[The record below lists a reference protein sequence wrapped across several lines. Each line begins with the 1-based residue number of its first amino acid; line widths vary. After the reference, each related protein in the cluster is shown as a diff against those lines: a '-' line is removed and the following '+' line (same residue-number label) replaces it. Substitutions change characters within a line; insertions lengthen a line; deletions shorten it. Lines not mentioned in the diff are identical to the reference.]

1 MVNIRSNGE
10 KIFDIFNVCLMC
22 VLAVIFIY
30 PLWHCLALSFGNV
43 AYSNQLGLRFF
54 PLGDKFTLASYAKVF
69 ADKALWTGYG
79 NTVWRVI
86 FGVPLTLLVT
96 YCAAYTMSRT
106 DLPGYKFLVIFFLI
120 PMFFGGGTIPAYL
133 NIKDLGLI
141 GSRWVWVLPGL
152 ISTYNLLIAKNF
164 VAGLP
169 KELEEAAEI
178 DGAHPIRIMWQ
189 IMLPLSKPIL
199 AVLGLWSAVGHW
211 NAWFDSMIYT
221 PGDDMM
227 VLQIVLRRM
236 LIEPPEQ
243 AMMTMVTISEST
255 TETVKMATIFVALV
269 PILCVYPFIQ
279 KHFTKGVMLGAVK
292 G

>member
-22 VLAVIFIY
+22 VLSVIFVY

-43 AYSNQLGLRFF
+43 AYSTQMGLRFF
-54 PLGDKFTLASYAKVF
+54 PLGDYFTLESYKKVF
-69 ADKALWTGYG
+69 QDSFLWTGYG
-79 NTVWRVI
+79 NTIWRVI
-86 FGVPLTLLVT
+86 VGVPLTLIVT
-96 YCAAYTMSRT
+96 YFAAYTMTRNN
-106 DLPGYKFLVIFFLI
+106 LPGYKFLVVFFLI

-133 NIKDLGLI
+133 NIKELGLI

-178 DGAHPIRIMWQ
+178 DGAHPLRIVFQ

-211 NAWFDSMIYT
+211 NAWFDAMIYT

-227 VLQIVLRRM
+227 VLQTVLRRM
-236 LIEPPEQ
+236 LIDPPEQ
-243 AMMTMVTISEST
+243 AMLTIVTISETT

-269 PILCVYPFIQ
+269 PILCVYPFVQ